1 MREGEDLS
9 GNKARQAAAAA
20 AAKAA
25 VTADAAASV
34 IVLVIRTGRHPCAR
48 ARGCGHACMIPLLP
62 GLRRRRRHREIHSPR
77 LLGNAKEE
85 KALSQSG
92 AGYTVE
98 IRPLSHFLSLATTG
112 FVSL

>member
-62 GLRRRRRHREIHSPR
+62 PPPPPTPR
-77 LLGNAKEE
+77 DTLA
-85 KALSQSG
+85 
-92 AGYTVE
+92 
-98 IRPLSHFLSLATTG
+98 SLTR
-112 FVSL
+112 